1 MLQPRM
7 GNAPDLSNIPWAADN
22 DCFAAGDIF
31 EFGAFL
37 AWLMRR
43 CQYRGSRLFAVAPD
57 VLGDAEATWER
68 SAPALSQIKSLGFKT
83 ALVAQDGIER
93 QPVNWDAFDVLFIG
107 GSTKWKLSHHA
118 REAVATAKARGKWVH
133 MGRVNSERRLR
144 TAAMWGCDSADGTY
158 LRPAPDINF
167 PKMINWLDSLHR
179 EPNLD
184 FSQ

>member
-43 CQYRGSRLFAVAPD
+43 CQYRGSCLFAVAPD

-83 ALVAQDGIER
+83 AFVAQDGIER
-93 QPVNWDAFDVLFIG
+93 QPVDWDAFDVLFIG

-118 REAVATAKARGKWVH
+118 REARRYREGAREV
-133 MGRVNSERRLR
+133 
-144 TAAMWGCDSADGTY
+144 GTY
-158 LRPAPDINF
+158 GAREQRAALA
-167 PKMINWLDSLHR
+167 HR
-179 EPNLD
+179 SYVGVR
-184 FSQ
+184 FR